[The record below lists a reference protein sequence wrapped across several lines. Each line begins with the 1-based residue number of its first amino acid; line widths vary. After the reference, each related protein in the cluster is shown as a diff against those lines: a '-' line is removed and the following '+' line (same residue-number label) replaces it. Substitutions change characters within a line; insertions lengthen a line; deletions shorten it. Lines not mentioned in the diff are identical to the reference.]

1 MIGRTVTSIVKWISC
16 KINFEISQRQA
27 PFRQFNRT
35 HAIFLLVI
43 LMVNMLS
50 RIKSKRYRLFVCLT
64 YLKYLFSHYL
74 NQGDLLNKSMTI
86 LVTI

>member
-16 KINFEISQRQA
+16 KIILVISQRQA
-27 PFRQFNRT
+27 PFCQFNRT

-50 RIKSKRYRLFVCLT
+50 DIKRKLSSLFVCLT
-64 YLKYLFSHYL
+64 YR
-74 NQGDLLNKSMTI
+74 N
-86 LVTI
+86 